1 MADPRDT
8 YDLPRRVPVPARHWA
23 LMVGMVV
30 LALLLWAIL
39 PSSPV
44 SVALMVILVLGAV
57 FLGVAN
63 VLRSRQLADPPGHNP
78 VPPPSQETH
87 A

>member
-23 LMVGMVV
+23 LMVGMVL
-30 LALLLWAIL
+30 LAPILWLLL
-39 PSSPV
+39 PSTAL

-57 FLGVAN
+57 FLGVAS
-63 VLRSRQLADPPGHNP
+63 VLRSRQLSEPPGRNP
-78 VPPPSQETH
+78 VPPPSTEPH
-87 A
+87 G